1 MANNI
6 TGNPWYLDTVGFT
19 YKDLVYIRNIVW
31 DSVPTGGTDVLL
43 ILDNQG
49 RTILNANNTN
59 SSPQMTFGPFQ
70 WVQGFNLVT
79 LGGGNLSVIIHK

>member
-6 TGNPWYLDTVGFT
+6 TGNPWNLDTVGFT

-31 DSVPTGGTDVLL
+31 FKPAAAATLL

-49 RTILNANNTN
+49 RTIINATANGAD
-59 SSPQMTFGPFQ
+59 PQETFGPFQ
-70 WVQGFNLVT
+70 WVAGFNLVT
-79 LGGGNLSVIIHK
+79 MSSGNLSIIIHK